1 MATTED
7 EGGTG
12 GKFRKRPLRRVSS
25 TPYDRPPLA
34 ARGICVPPSETE
46 AGGSRWFSKLVD
58 PTSRVII
65 RSASRLFS
73 VFGKGLAAPPGENI
87 NVIEEV
93 PEVKS
98 SPESRE
104 QGENPV
110 DVGLLINYDASDRS
124 EKELISEQGLISS
137 TDAFFELEQLLKQ
150 KRFSRKVFL
159 ILAEMDHLAD
169 ILHSRTIEPSTLPS
183 TDYKNKGKIN
193 EDSSINSSSSQQ
205 AINHEE
211 KRKEANPSLLEG
223 KMEQLVNLH
232 GNATS
237 RVHVNVPEEGFDSPI
252 EIARAYLGSKPR
264 RATSSTVGSQS
275 KICQSNKVFPLSL
288 RFENKLS
295 ESAIASK
302 SGACFPITLTDSANE
317 WMTRKPRGRS
327 ALYKLSRSPYCKPFV
342 MTNPREYTPYKDNNV
357 GPTRSVEW
365 TPSLSSI
372 RHCGHGQALKRGRS
386 DRDAGYFD
394 DDARRVRQKSCLND
408 LNLSTHGDTSST
420 FFLGREDKHVID
432 LKGLD
437 YLDDRIPSTSII
449 QHVPSESMEMA
460 KKILHQL
467 DKLKPSP
474 QNKSE
479 KKVIVGA
486 ASFSKSSLSALRDVS
501 LKVKASNDSTKLL
514 NVRGSR
520 FLEEPSSSNLARITS
535 FASHNKDTAEGEASL
550 MPYIAGAE
558 VVPVTNH
565 SMKSMDSNSNG
576 FTLLSMQKE
585 PATVQG
591 APDDKVESTKAEHD
605 ILVYGKE
612 PWEKSSE
619 HSLGYVPISGL
630 MHTDT
635 KAFDKAYT
643 ERNVSFNFLS
653 EPTSNTLS
661 KPLLSS
667 TIATNLADGAT
678 PKMEDSASPLEFGS
692 KVVTYSSTKP
702 ISTGISARLNAGS
715 LSAVSSS
722 TGNGAPKFQFGSGN
736 STSYSFTGVSAVSSS
751 TGIQARSPVPLF
763 VYPHSEG
770 SGSLSTPA
778 VFPISANGAFGV
790 STSSTPGG
798 SSLQFASSSYQNTA
812 RNFFAV
818 AGSSCGTQG
827 ISSGNGVTNFSHK
840 SIAQFGAL
848 DSQAV
853 SGVKPFTSCFSSS
866 SGNSF
871 SSTVTGSFSTSSST
885 FLLSSSSSTSMGST
899 PSGFS
904 FGMPTNASGIL
915 PFVSSRSIMA
925 LESTGTTTSVAPLS
939 PIFGLATSTFG
950 SGAGSLSNDQMIVH
964 DSRAVSNLQRA
975 PMAPTLGQGQ
985 PTFLQSVPSGAQI
998 FQFGSY
1004 QNNSAR

>member
-1 MATTED
+1 MMYE
-7 EGGTG
+7 
-12 GKFRKRPLRRVSS
+12 L
-25 TPYDRPPLA
+25 L
-34 ARGICVPPSETE
+34 
-46 AGGSRWFSKLVD
+46 
-58 PTSRVII
+58 
-65 RSASRLFS
+65 LF
-73 VFGKGLAAPPGENI
+73 
-87 NVIEEV
+87 
-93 PEVKS
+93 
-98 SPESRE
+98 
-104 QGENPV
+104 Q
-110 DVGLLINYDASDRS
+110 
-124 EKELISEQGLISS
+124 
-137 TDAFFELEQLLKQ
+137 
-150 KRFSRKVFL
+150 
-159 ILAEMDHLAD
+159 
-169 ILHSRTIEPSTLPS
+169 
-183 TDYKNKGKIN
+183 
-193 EDSSINSSSSQQ
+193 
-205 AINHEE
+205 
-211 KRKEANPSLLEG
+211 
-223 KMEQLVNLH
+223 
-232 GNATS
+232 
-237 RVHVNVPEEGFDSPI
+237 
-252 EIARAYLGSKPR
+252 
-264 RATSSTVGSQS
+264 
-275 KICQSNKVFPLSL
+275 
-288 RFENKLS
+288 
-295 ESAIASK
+295 
-302 SGACFPITLTDSANE
+302 
-317 WMTRKPRGRS
+317 
-327 ALYKLSRSPYCKPFV
+327 
-342 MTNPREYTPYKDNNV
+342 EYTPYKDYNV
-357 GPTRSVEW
+357 GPTTSVEW

-394 DDARRVRQKSCLND
+394 DDARRVRQKFCLND

-420 FFLGREDKHVID
+420 FFLGREDKHGID

-437 YLDDRIPSTSII
+437 NLDDRMPSTSII
-449 QHVPSESMEMA
+449 HHVPSESMEMA

-479 KKVIVGA
+479 KKVIVGN
-486 ASFSKSSLSALRDVS
+486 ASFSKSSFSALRDVS
-501 LKVKASNDSTKLL
+501 LKIKASNDSTKLL

-520 FLEEPSSSNLARITS
+520 FLEEPSRSNLARISS

-550 MPYIAGAE
+550 MPNISGAE
-558 VVPVTNH
+558 VASVTKHN

-585 PATVQG
+585 PTTVQG
-591 APDDKVESTKAEHD
+591 APDDKVEPTKAGHD

-612 PWEKSSE
+612 PWEKSPE
-619 HSLGYVPISGL
+619 HSLGYVPTSGL

-635 KAFDKAYT
+635 KAVDKAYT
-643 ERNVSFNFLS
+643 ERNVSCNFLA
-653 EPTSNTLS
+653 ERTSNTLS

-678 PKMEDSASPLEFGS
+678 PKMEDSASPLKIGS
-692 KVVTYSSTKP
+692 KVFTYSSTKP

-751 TGIQARSPVPLF
+751 TGIGVRSPVPLS

-770 SGSLSTPA
+770 GGSLSTPA
-778 VFPISANGAFGV
+778 VFPISANEAFGV
-790 STSSTPGG
+790 SSSSTSGG
-798 SSLQFASSSYQNTA
+798 SSLQFASNSYQNTA

-853 SGVKPFTSCFSSS
+853 SDVKTFTSCFSSS

-904 FGMPTNASGIL
+904 FGMPANASGIL

-925 LESTGTTTSVAPLS
+925 LESTGTTASVAPLS
-939 PIFGLATSTFG
+939 PVFGLATSTLGF
-950 SGAGSLSNDQMIVH
+950 GAGSLSNDQMIVL
-964 DSRAVSNLQRA
+964 DSRAGSNLQRA